1 MTRILAIDTA
11 TEACSA
17 ALWVNDT
24 CLYRE
29 ELAPQAHTRKILP
42 MVQSLLDEAGLGL
55 SQLDAIAFGRGPGSF
70 TGVRIGI
77 GIAQG
82 LALGAGLPLIGI
94 SNLATLAQGCLRRE
108 GPQRVLCAIDAR
120 MNEVYFGA
128 FQRQGELMLPLIE
141 EAVLSPQEA
150 LARGQAL
157 LEADDGVS
165 WQVIGTGFSA
175 YAETLA
181 PLLERTSLSTEA
193 LPWAR
198 DMLPLALAAHGRGE
212 QTEPAQASPVYL
224 RDKVTWK
231 KLPGRE

>member
-1 MTRILAIDTA
+1 
-11 TEACSA
+11 
-17 ALWVNDT
+17 
-24 CLYRE
+24 
-29 ELAPQAHTRKILP
+29 

-108 GPQRVLCAIDAR
+108 GAQRVLCAIDAR

-212 QTEPAQASPVYL
+212 QTEPAMASPVYL
-224 RDKVTWK
+224 RDKVTWIV
-231 KLPGRE
+231 